1 MTDFPKPEVP
11 ISNTDRAEIVA
22 IFIELM
28 RNRDAATSGE
38 AVNLALPFLDPPSNA
53 QDLRSQWGMQ

>member
-1 MTDFPKPEVP
+1 MTNFPKPEVP
-11 ISNTDRAEIVA
+11 ISNADRAEIVA

-28 RNRDAATSGE
+28 RERDAATPGE